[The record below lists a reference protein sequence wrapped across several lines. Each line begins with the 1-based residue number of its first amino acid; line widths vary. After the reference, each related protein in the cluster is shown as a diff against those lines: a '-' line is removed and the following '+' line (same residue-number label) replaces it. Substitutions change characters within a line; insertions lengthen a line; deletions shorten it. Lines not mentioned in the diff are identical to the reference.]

1 MMRGCDAGARRAM
14 CVAGWLMI
22 MFLMLGGCRTNPPLQ
37 ADGLPGEE
45 FLIGGGMMIDWE
57 APATG
62 TAYLV
67 EKTSGKILETRSLNQ
82 GDSYTFSVT
91 SGGQAADFE
100 KMLGVKFAE
109 ARFLLYFQP
118 SGTAGPRP

>member
-1 MMRGCDAGARRAM
+1 MM
-14 CVAGWLMI
+14 
-22 MFLMLGGCRTNPPLQ
+22 MFLLLTGCGTSRSLQ

-45 FLIGGGMMIDWE
+45 YLVGGGMMIDWE

-67 EKTSGKILETRSLNQ
+67 EKMAGKIIETRSLNK
-82 GDSYTFSVT
+82 GDSYSFSVS
-91 SGGQAADFE
+91 SGKQAGEFE
-100 KMLGVKFAE
+100 KMLGVKFSE

-118 SGTAGPRP
+118 AGAAGPMP